1 MQQELML
8 FGGTFDPVHNGH
20 LIVARALA
28 ERRGFGRGVFVPAA
42 QPPHKTPAEASAT
55 DRLAMLGLAISGE
68 TVFDVSDIELTR
80 TGPSYTLDTLRALRR
95 RHGADTKLRWVIG
108 ADMLEDLP
116 RWHRA
121 GEVLAESDIIIAVR
135 PPWDQRLDEVFSRLG
150 KEFAPAQIERLRE
163 SVVSTPLIDL
173 SSTEIRRRVRQGR
186 SIRYL
191 LPEPVADYIA
201 EHGLYGPDGRPD
213 ST

>member
-1 MQQELML
+1 MQRELVL

-28 ERRGFGRGVFVPAA
+28 ERRGFGRVVFVPTA

-55 DRLAMLGLAISGE
+55 DRLAMLRLAISGE
-68 TVFDVSDIELTR
+68 AVFDVSDIELTR

-95 RHGADTKLRWVIG
+95 RHGVDTKLHWVIG

-121 GEVLAESDIIIAVR
+121 DEVLAEAKIVIAVR
-135 PPWDQRLDEVFSRLG
+135 PAWDQRLDEIFSRLA
-150 KEFAPAQIERLRE
+150 KEFAPAQVEPLRE
-163 SVVSTPLIDL
+163 SVVSTPLIDI

-201 EHGLYGPDGRPD
+201 EHGLYRPDGRSD
-213 ST
+213 SA

>member
-28 ERRGFGRGVFVPAA
+28 ERRGFGRVVFVPAA

-150 KEFAPAQIERLRE
+150 KEFTPVQIERLRE
-163 SVVSTPLIDL
+163 SVVSTPLIDI